1 MKSLFIRHLTTF
13 FFIIFLTIL
22 SHTAIDYYSSY
33 REIPRVLTRVRTEFI
48 TSRLE
53 NFYLRRGDWTGLEEE
68 LDWLNSDESE
78 SGLLI
83 RVVVRDWEGRTLYNS
98 FSRLSRWDEEPL
110 VRGSRS
116 LILDREGET
125 VGSVTAYIGKSYLT
139 GETLSYLIGSLR
151 QRLIWGLLL
160 LSAVS
165 ALAWLFT
172 GRLTRP
178 VCAMTEGMERI
189 ARGSRLEKLTWKG
202 DDELAR
208 MGRAFDEMVQAL
220 DVQKELRKRL
230 VGDVSHDLGTPLNRI
245 RLEARGIVDHLVSG
259 EIGAGRIIAEV
270 DRLKN
275 LASDLDWLAETDSG
289 AFRLNREETDL
300 AALVRDEVDRWN
312 LKGRIRHIRLE
323 TRIALPGGFT
333 WSVDPGRLGQAL
345 GNLLDNSL
353 KYSPEGGTVFVSCGL
368 EDDRILLTVGDEG
381 SGIAEKDL
389 PYIFDRFY
397 RADISRTGEG
407 RGLGLAIVRQITELH
422 GGRIGVESR
431 QGKGSLFTLSFPVR
445 QHPGPNG

>member
-33 REIPRVLTRVRTEFI
+33 REIPRFLTRVRTEFI

-53 NFYLRRGDWTGLEEE
+53 NFYLRRGNWEGLEEE
-68 LDWLNSDESE
+68 LDWLNSDEPE

-83 RVVVRDWEGRTLYNS
+83 RVVVRDREERTLYNS

-116 LILDREGET
+116 LILDGEGEP

-139 GETLSYLIGSLR
+139 GETLSYLTGSLR
-151 QRLIWGLLL
+151 QRLIWGLLS

-172 GRLTRP
+172 RRLTRP
-178 VCAMTEGMERI
+178 VCAMTEGMEQI
-189 ARGSRLEKLTWKG
+189 ARGSGMGKLTWKG

-230 VGDVSHDLGTPLNRI
+230 VGDVSHDLGNPLNRI
-245 RLEARGIVDHLVSG
+245 RLEARGIADHLVSG
-259 EIGAGRIIAEV
+259 ETGAGRIIAEV

-289 AFRLNREETDL
+289 AFRLKREETDL

-312 LKGRIRHIRLE
+312 LKGKIRHIRLE
-323 TRIALPGGFT
+323 TRITLPRGFM
-333 WSVDPGRLGQAL
+333 WSVDPGRLGQVL
-345 GNLLDNSL
+345 GNLLANSI
-353 KYSPEGGTVFVSCGL
+353 KYSPEGGRVFVSCGL
-368 EDDRILLTVGDEG
+368 ENNRILLTVKDEG
-381 SGIAEKDL
+381 SGIDEKDL
-389 PYIFDRFY
+389 PHIFDRFY
-397 RADISRTGEG
+397 RADVSRTGEG

-422 GGRIGVESR
+422 GGRIGVESIS
-431 QGKGSLFTLSFPVR
+431 GKGSLFTLSFPV
-445 QHPGPNG
+445 G